1 MANDGTGD
9 QGTEDNDDAAD
20 GERDVETAKS
30 LAMLLGQADLVGR
43 GWVVVEE
50 RTWPTGGLDS
60 ESEKSRRALKAGGIT
75 AWRSLAETESARKAW
90 FEVVPYATA
99 DDAELS
105 LRQVPRFFVG
115 PIQPDRTVVS
125 ERVVDDQVLPGSTD
139 AWIFEK
145 RTSGPGGEEDLSRYV
160 GETVDRILFLTS
172 FGGPD
177 GVWSWAD
184 VLALTSL
191 QSARVR
197 AALGL
202 A

>member
-1 MANDGTGD
+1 MTSDREGDEGTEGNDG
-9 QGTEDNDDAAD
+9 AAD
-20 GERDVETAKS
+20 GEREVETAKS
-30 LAMLLGQADLVGR
+30 LAMLLGQADLVGS
-43 GWVVVEE
+43 GWAVVEE

-115 PIQPDRTVVS
+115 PIQPERTVVS
-125 ERVVDDQVLPGSTD
+125 EGVVDDQVLPGSTD
-139 AWIFEK
+139 TWIFEK
-145 RTSGPGGEEDLSRYV
+145 RTSGPGGEDLSRYV
-160 GETVDRILFLTS
+160 GGTVDRILFLTS

-202 A
+202 T